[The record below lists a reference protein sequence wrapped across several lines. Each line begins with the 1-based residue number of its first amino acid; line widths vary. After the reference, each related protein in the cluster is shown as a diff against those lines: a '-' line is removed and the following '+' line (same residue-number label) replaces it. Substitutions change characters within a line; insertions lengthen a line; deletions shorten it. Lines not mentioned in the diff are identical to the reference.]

1 MDHTFCLVMD
11 KSTNELLASKHF
23 MNWLKEICE
32 FLMPNNTLTTNKEFF
47 DMMKKSQQ
55 ISRNVTSTETDE
67 YVVYYTKQKL

>member
-1 MDHTFCLVMD
+1 MQKNLHEAQATTCFL
-11 KSTNELLASKHF
+11 
-23 MNWLKEICE
+23 NWLKETCE